1 MDVVFIDEREDVQ
14 KKTFTK
20 WINSQLVK
28 CNHSP
33 INDLFKDLHDGSRL
47 LALLEVLTGRQFKQ
61 EKGRMRVHHINN
73 VNKALQ
79 ILQQNNVKLVN
90 ISSND
95 IVDGNPKL
103 TLGLVWSI
111 ILHWQV
117 HYHLKDLMSELQ
129 QTNLEKT
136 LLAWCRLNCADY
148 TGVDIRNFTTSWSD
162 GLAFN
167 ALLHKFRPELF
178 DYDSISRKLPHAR
191 LEHAFRMAEKNLGI
205 DRLLDPE
212 DVNTSVPD
220 KKSIMTYVMCLFQ
233 SLPHEGLADA
243 SIDFTQSPLASPVSE
258 VPSEGII
265 PGALRSRPLS
275 LATNV
280 SVELGGYQVAL
291 EEVLT
296 WLLEAEDKLTSSS
309 VTPGDLDN
317 VKQQFYA
324 HEEFLLELSGHQEGV
339 GAVLEEGA
347 RMLSEGGLS
356 QEEEDEVRVQM
367 KLLNSR
373 WEELRV
379 NAMEKQTR
387 IHEILMKQQQKE
399 LENLRVWLTGTEDR
413 ISRLSGDCGMDLP
426 ALLDEVSRLKQDLQN
441 QQKVVDALANLV
453 VVVDETTGDSDTAY
467 SHMEDQL
474 SALGERWAHVC
485 QWAEEK
491 GNRLGS
497 LLTLRDRMRR
507 EAKWLQGWMDEKEV
521 ALKLME
527 ADPVAEKGAV
537 LQRVK
542 QLQILRHQINAQQNR
557 LARLQEIVQEID
569 AEVNSSESAKEAIQ
583 IETLADRWEALV
595 QITDVQAQR
604 IADSGLECNLSLEL
618 AIVPREEP
626 PPSPTT
632 SSPMV
637 DQRKRRRMKNS
648 QQTEIESSCEEI
660 NSWLEETEEYLHSTG
675 LNAASINQIESVVQE
690 KQKVIVKLDDLVSQ
704 LLQEQELPV
713 EEKEMVAKLKRRL
726 NNVEEILSNFAC
738 KEKSEPYKQYEA
750 SKSEFIKWIS
760 EAENL
765 LRSDESIVL
774 EIPEL
779 RKQLQQI
786 KDIQE
791 GLAQHEN
798 EFREVKLCGN
808 ILMENAGGNVAIQVQ
823 TELSDLEKRWTELLA
838 NIGERVQNIEAY
850 IVRVENM
857 ASDISTMEAWLDEV
871 NSLIFVNVD
880 ESVGNLEASA
890 TRVLESKAVLDN
902 IAEMKENE
910 IKIEDSM
917 KKLMSDSFKTSFTV
931 KLMEQA
937 LALHD
942 RWNMTESA
950 AKQHN
955 ERMEQLHENNKTV
968 LTGIEELSA
977 WLDDLEES
985 LSPSNTE
992 IVNAK
997 VRYQQLKQNIHD
1009 KSQLFRTINDLGNSM
1024 VAKSEGGDLRQK
1036 LTQLNTR
1043 WNEMTNDVFEKH
1055 KALQSASEQYGE
1067 FRALVAKEKDWLDKL
1082 EKLLIKKSPNTAAD
1096 AEELS
1101 EELDDLENFI
1111 RNHSENSIARIQ
1123 DIGQHLMSNQVV
1135 TDNIET
1141 EINNI
1146 SDRFTSLSK
1155 KAQDRAQVL
1164 EVCVAEAQ
1172 ECESHV
1178 NVLQSWL
1185 ENVNIQ
1191 LTERLQNDL
1200 TADDLPQDVQRL
1212 SEEFEVYT
1220 KKLLEIEEKVCLY
1233 EEAGK
1238 QEASTRLKEQLSL
1251 VNEKFKSVSEK
1262 FEQFKSPEKY
1272 ALKLHRAL
1280 RELRSIEEAVCLLEL
1295 TSDDPEDIQGQ
1306 LNHCMRFY
1314 NTLSDVKS
1322 EIELV
1327 LQEGRKAV
1335 EEGRTENPEELTKH
1349 LDDLK
1354 DLYNKLGV
1362 QVSES
1367 KNCLET
1373 ALELSKVLHEELP
1386 ALLAWVHGLEQ
1397 ELDQVESTP
1406 VSHRYLDAEYSFI
1419 KETLEVDCEKWGQV
1433 KDNVRA
1439 KFRQFSSLCSDPVYL
1454 EVLRDRVSDCVRKW
1468 DRIKERL
1475 IEAKEQLEEL
1485 TDTAEPIRTVSK
1497 PPSKGGKSVRI
1508 EEPESS
1514 RFLPTKK
1521 DAIGRQETIALKRQS
1536 SESDSENHPRGDGSP
1551 KVMKTETENSESISV
1566 GSRKGEN
1573 RLSVYENV
1581 ETQNSEPLT
1590 TKLKTDDTD
1599 ETKGCQ
1605 MVEVKASEIVKSSVE
1620 PVEHVVLPEAA
1631 THSSPMTV
1639 EMVEILEDTEES
1651 ATETDPD
1658 EKVPSPAFER
1668 KMDRRSNHK
1677 IHLGPSET
1685 LIKRQKLISDEALR
1699 NKKALSLDAVSKET
1713 SESEVPRKSHT
1724 SSDFMECDNEGSVKF
1739 GSGPHKVQDPT
1750 NGNMRS
1756 EAEITRSQQSSGRI
1770 SSHSSKK
1777 RVEGDAKVSIDD
1789 SDSFYGSDKEI
1800 DEPLIFSGDEGKTD
1814 DPEDSSSSDDENFR
1828 GTIRHRFDAKVTKSS
1843 SAPANATTQRS
1854 SNNEEPYEKKQR
1866 ENLSSVDS
1874 DIREFSLNTDEML
1887 KRMNE
1892 MLVTIQ
1898 GLNDEQDPG
1907 KRLEVLEREVSSI
1920 APDAASL
1927 ISRGDGLVL
1936 AVHSKN
1942 PALGLHLT
1950 NTSLDSLRAKWSQLM
1965 SEVELRKL
1973 QAQQA
1978 EKMIKEKSELLLV
1991 IKEWLKKMNQEL
2003 ELANNDENKLKL
2015 LCKDF
2020 ESKEK
2025 EVDRLKEINS
2035 ELQIQQIN
2043 DKLMISDTIKSWDSF
2058 QQKLQS
2064 LHKNTT
2070 IKNLKQM
2077 EKTNEKAEVISKINR
2092 TREEISQI
2100 SRRLNSRSFRCYD
2113 NHAAPQQEAAF
2124 KAIKEEISKCKPQV
2138 EELDQDH
2145 KKLDG
2150 CGEQAKR
2157 VAAKLKDE
2165 WSHLNKNF
2173 SDKYRQWQSAHMA
2186 WEDLQRDCKV
2196 IEDWLS
2202 GAETQVK
2209 SWSSPTTNILL
2220 DMGVRVTD
2228 LEKQLIGKRRVIS
2241 TLNELLSSAGVID
2254 AKNRLSGLQE
2264 RWQQL
2269 YEIVLKYK
2277 SKLSVM
2283 ESSQQCLDHVN
2294 ALLDTN
2300 ANPSDDTSLSVRL
2313 SMVKAREEEVAL
2325 KKEELELV
2333 KAKETG
2339 EQALNIDS
2347 TLTVLTKAGAKL
2359 AEHREYI
2366 LCKLSSLK
2374 KLISRIDNVS
2384 SWVASIKARVSLSHS
2399 LHDAEKKKMQESI
2412 SACVKDC
2419 ETEVKEVLENVI
2431 NLEKECQGA
2440 KQPISSQLKE
2450 KVKKLRED
2458 WMFVKSG
2465 GDPKFSSPEP
2475 IYSSTSKGAGAWID
2489 SSSRNVESTTAT
2501 ASPSPPRAILLA
2513 TFDKSILQIR
2523 DWLTLEEEMLKQ
2535 QSVTVGDVPAILQV
2549 LDKQKNVLR
2558 ELEQKKPQLD
2568 ELVHTAENLRADS
2581 NRQQLHGKVTKLR
2594 EHWDEANNA
2603 VVQRK
2608 ATLDAMLSDSQR
2620 YDSKR
2625 QEVEAW
2631 LNRMETRL
2639 DRMPPVGHTADVLD
2653 TQIRE
2658 QKSFHAE
2665 VHQYKSNIDI
2675 LSKLTQ
2681 QLVAVYQQ
2689 DDTSRVKKT
2698 TEQINMRY
2706 NNLNSSIVKR
2716 GELLHSA
2723 INSLHNLDRSLDK
2736 FLAWLSETESA
2747 LETVETDPEK
2757 QATHL
2762 KVSPKSSILNL

>member
-1475 IEAKEQLEEL
+1475 IEAKEQLE
-1485 TDTAEPIRTVSK
+1485 
-1497 PPSKGGKSVRI
+1497 
-1508 EEPESS
+1508 
-1514 RFLPTKK
+1514 
-1521 DAIGRQETIALKRQS
+1521 
-1536 SESDSENHPRGDGSP
+1536 
-1551 KVMKTETENSESISV
+1551 
-1566 GSRKGEN
+1566 
-1573 RLSVYENV
+1573 
-1581 ETQNSEPLT
+1581 
-1590 TKLKTDDTD
+1590 
-1599 ETKGCQ
+1599 
-1605 MVEVKASEIVKSSVE
+1605 
-1620 PVEHVVLPEAA
+1620 
-1631 THSSPMTV
+1631 
-1639 EMVEILEDTEES
+1639 
-1651 ATETDPD
+1651 
-1658 EKVPSPAFER
+1658 
-1668 KMDRRSNHK
+1668 
-1677 IHLGPSET
+1677 
-1685 LIKRQKLISDEALR
+1685 
-1699 NKKALSLDAVSKET
+1699 
-1713 SESEVPRKSHT
+1713 
-1724 SSDFMECDNEGSVKF
+1724 
-1739 GSGPHKVQDPT
+1739 
-1750 NGNMRS
+1750 
-1756 EAEITRSQQSSGRI
+1756 
-1770 SSHSSKK
+1770 
-1777 RVEGDAKVSIDD
+1777 
-1789 SDSFYGSDKEI
+1789 
-1800 DEPLIFSGDEGKTD
+1800 
-1814 DPEDSSSSDDENFR
+1814 
-1828 GTIRHRFDAKVTKSS
+1828 VTKSS

-2581 NRQQLHGKVTKLR
+2581 NRQQLHGKVFRNDSALLHLREIIKVTKLR